1 MIIKIPHVLEISV
14 VCIAALLAS
23 NACAKQWS
31 LETDVDARGEY
42 NDNIFLTAGPH
53 DAVSGVIITPSISG
67 IIKEQHWQAEL
78 NARLRLQKYSD
89 ETIDGNDQFFDLTG
103 QYHGERNTFSLN
115 ISHDLDSNL
124 SSTATDFGIVGRR
137 VERKN
142 QSITPKYTRLLTERL
157 ALILSYTYSDVDYL
171 DVENTAFTPYVSDT
185 GSASL
190 QYDLT
195 EKNQLS
201 LILQAVDYRSKAD
214 LVTYQLFISRIGID
228 HKFSETLS
236 IDFLG
241 GVSRRNA
248 TNVVTQTFDVLG
260 QTITQTQEV
269 DFNDRGFVLDAG
281 ITQELESGSIKG
293 RLSRDNTTNSFGGL
307 DQVDR
312 LMVTYTEKLSALWRY
327 DISAR
332 FEDVTSL
339 SDIAGTI
346 DRDLF
351 FFESRVFYSISPK
364 WSVNASYRYIAR
376 KFKSDTSD
384 SRAPHSNR
392 IYAGL
397 TYNFPSLSTF

>member
-1 MIIKIPHVLEISV
+1 VIIKIPHVLEISV
-14 VCIAALLAS
+14 VCVAVLSAA

-31 LETDVDARGEY
+31 LETDIDARAEY
-42 NDNIFLTAGPH
+42 NDNIFLTSEPH
-53 DAVSGVIITPSISG
+53 DAVSGIIITPSLSA
-67 IIKEQHWQAEL
+67 IIKEQHWQTEL
-78 NARLRLQKYSD
+78 NARLRIQKYSD
-89 ETIDGNDQFFDLTG
+89 ESIDGNDQFFDLTG
-103 QYHGERNTFSLN
+103 KYNAERNIFSLN
-115 ISHDLDSNL
+115 INHDLDSNL
-124 SSTATDFGIVGRR
+124 SSTSTDFGIAGLR

-171 DVENTAFTPYVSDT
+171 DVENTAFTSYVVET

-190 QYDLT
+190 LYDLT

-201 LILQAVDYRSKAD
+201 FVFQAVDYRSKAD

-236 IDFLG
+236 IDFLA
-241 GVSRRNA
+241 GVSRRDA
-248 TNVVTQTFDVLG
+248 TNIVTQTFDVLG
-260 QTITQTQEV
+260 QTITQTQEI

-281 ITQELESGSIKG
+281 ITQQLETGSIKG

-307 DQVDR
+307 DQVDW
-312 LMVTYTEKLSALWRY
+312 LKVTYTEKLSALWRY

-332 FEDVTSL
+332 IEDVTSL
-339 SDIAGTI
+339 SDNAGTI

-351 FFESRVFYSISPK
+351 FFESRVFYSITPK

-376 KFKSDTSD
+376 KFKSDTSE